1 MKIEYDADV
10 DAAYIYL
17 RANGAGDVTTT
28 VPGEPGSDALMVN
41 LDFDRDGRL
50 VGIEVMDASTKLP
63 PEFLARFGNR
73 RVEPAE

>member
-1 MKIEYDADV
+1 VKIESDADV

-17 RANGAGDVTTT
+17 CEIGAGGVATT

-63 PEFLARFGNR
+63 REFLARFGNR

>member
-1 MKIEYDADV
+1 VRIEYDAEV

-17 RANGAGDVTTT
+17 SEIGAGDVATT
-28 VPGEPGSDALMVN
+28 VPGAPGSEALMVN